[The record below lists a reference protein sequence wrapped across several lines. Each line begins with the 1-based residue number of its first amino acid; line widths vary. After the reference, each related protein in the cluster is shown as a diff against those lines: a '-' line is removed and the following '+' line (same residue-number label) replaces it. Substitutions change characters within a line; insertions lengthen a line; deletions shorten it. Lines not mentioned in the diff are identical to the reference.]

1 LGTLKWERVPNQR
14 DCGVLGTMNE
24 LNTLLYTA
32 FFIGTVHTMIGVD
45 HYLPFVVL
53 SKSNNWSI
61 KKTIVIVLLCGI
73 GHVLSSVLLGFVG
86 LGLSSSLST
95 LVGIEDVRG
104 TLATYFIIVFGLGYT
119 IYALRRLYLN
129 KPHTHNVNGQVI
141 MHDHHESKSIEDH
154 VRKNNNVLWGLFI
167 LFVLGPCEPLIPLLM
182 YPAATLNLG
191 ALMSV
196 TLVFS
201 LSTISVMLGLTLF
214 GIKGLD
220 FIKIKRFEKYG
231 ETLAGLAITLCG
243 VLMITMGI

>member
-1 LGTLKWERVPNQR
+1 
-14 DCGVLGTMNE
+14 MNE

-32 FFIGTVHTMIGVD
+32 FFIGTVHTLIGVD

-61 KKTIVIVLLCGI
+61 KKTVLIVFICGL

-86 LGLSSSLST
+86 LGISSSLST
-95 LVGIEDVRG
+95 LVGIEDIRG
-104 TLATYFIIVFGLGYT
+104 TLATYFIIVFGLCYT
-119 IYALRRLYLN
+119 IYALRKLYLN
-129 KPHTHNVNGQVI
+129 KPHTHMVNGQEI
-141 MHDHHESKSIEDH
+141 MHDHHESKSIKDH
-154 VRKNNNVLWGLFI
+154 GHKNNNVLWGLFI
-167 LFVLGPCEPLIPLLM
+167 LFVLGPCEPLIPILM
-182 YPAATLNLG
+182 YPAATLNLS
-191 ALMSV
+191 ALISV

-201 LSTISVMLGLTLF
+201 VSTISVMLGLTLL

-220 FIKIKRFEKYG
+220 FIKIKSLEKYG